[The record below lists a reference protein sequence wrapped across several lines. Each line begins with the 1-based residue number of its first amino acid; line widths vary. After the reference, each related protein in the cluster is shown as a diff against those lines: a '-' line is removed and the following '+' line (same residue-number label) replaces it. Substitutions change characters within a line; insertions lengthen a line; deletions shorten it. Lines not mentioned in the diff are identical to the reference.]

1 MRTGFLG
8 AAMFTLSLFAR
19 YSLFKQILRSVLVF
33 AIAGTVL
40 SGCGWHLQGTAKLP
54 SSVAV
59 VQIET
64 QDAYSDFYREL
75 RASLMATGARVVT
88 NGTLA
93 EADAVRL
100 HIKVDQAGQR
110 LSSVSAR
117 NRPEQYEVFYTLEY
131 SADWRGAEVIATN
144 SLELT
149 ANYSYDTTAV
159 LAKQREQMTIQQG
172 LARELVHQVI
182 RRIAA
187 LDLQARVAALQ
198 STNKFEH

>member
-1 MRTGFLG
+1 MFTVSSFRCAFFGKDTLRKIFVLAVG
-8 AAMFTLSLFAR
+8 AAFF
-19 YSLFKQILRSVLVF
+19 
-33 AIAGTVL
+33 G
-40 SGCGWHLQGTAKLP
+40 GCGWHLQGAAKLP

-64 QDAYSDFYREL
+64 EDAYSDFYREL
-75 RASLMATGARVVT
+75 RASLLATGARVVT
-88 NGTLA
+88 NATSA
-93 EADAVRL
+93 QADAVRL

-172 LARELVHQVI
+172 LARELVVQVI

-187 LDLQARVAALQ
+187 LDLQPRVAALDLANTRNQ
-198 STNKFEH
+198 

>member
-1 MRTGFLG
+1 MHAGFLG
-8 AAMFTLSLFAR
+8 AAMFTFLLFRPFLAKGSLRKIVAA
-19 YSLFKQILRSVLVF
+19 
-33 AIAGTVL
+33 AIASAIL

-64 QDAYSDFYREL
+64 EDAYSDFYREL
-75 RASLMATGARVVT
+75 RASLLATGARVVT
-88 NGTLA
+88 NGTLG

-100 HIKVDQAGQR
+100 HIKIDQAGQR

-159 LAKQREQMTIQQG
+159 LAKQREQMTLQQG

-187 LDLQARVAALQ
+187 LDLQDRVAALHSAQ
-198 STNKFEH
+198 MSEQ